1 MPAFLSRLF
10 NLPSRRLFLVLFAAG
25 LWFLLISWE
34 YAVSLTMFGLGGLCL
49 FQWYPERGRWGWRET
64 IPEGIRRWRQDPSWL
79 LATLPFWIVVLSGFV
94 SEDGAYLGT
103 RIQLK
108 IPFLVLPLAFAGLPV
123 GDRRTYLLLHY
134 LLLLLVSLASLQ
146 VLATY
151 LQDPAFYNSLLL
163 QGRPLPTPSNHIRF
177 SMTAALAFGA
187 GLYLYASG
195 FTWRRAWERKLQAL
209 LLSFLFVFLHLL
221 AVRTGL
227 LLLYAGI
234 LLWILR
240 LVIVRRKYLLGAGL
254 AALLALAPLI
264 AYRTVPAFTA
274 RIDYMR
280 WDIQQHLLGNRIDN
294 SDSNRLVSMKIGW
307 EIFREKPWTGIGMG
321 DLRAEVEARYRE
333 QAPSLKPLIPHNQ
346 WLCTLAGAGIPGA
359 LLFTAFALLPA
370 LLRKRFRNYLFLLLV
385 LTYFLSYLVEPT
397 LESNFG
403 ISLLLFFLLPAFR
416 QEDVHTS
423 MPR

>member
-1 MPAFLSRLF
+1 MPVTLARIPD
-10 NLPSRRLFLVLFAAG
+10 LPARRLFLLLYATG
-25 LWFLLISWE
+25 LWFLLVSWE

-49 FQWYPERGRWGWRET
+49 FQWFPERGRWGWRET
-64 IPEGIRRWRQDPSWL
+64 IPEGIRRWRKDPSWL
-79 LATLPFWIVVLSGFV
+79 LATLPFWIVVLSGLV

-151 LQDPAFYNSLLL
+151 LQDPAHYNSLLL

-177 SMTAALAFGA
+177 SMTAAFAFGA
-187 GLYLYASG
+187 GLYLYAKR
-195 FTWRRAWERKLQAL
+195 FTWRWAWERNLQVVL
-209 LLSFLFVFLHLL
+209 LAFLFVFLHLL

-240 LVIVRRKYLLGAGL
+240 LVIVRRKFLLGAVL
-254 AALLALAPLI
+254 AALLALTPLI
-264 AYRTVPAFTA
+264 AYRSVPAFTA

-307 EIFREKPWTGIGMG
+307 EIFREQPWTGTGMG
-321 DLRAEVEARYRE
+321 DLKGEVEARYRE

-346 WLCTLAGAGIPGA
+346 WLCILAGAGIPGA
-359 LLFTAFALLPA
+359 ALLA
-370 LLRKRFRNYLFLLLV
+370 AFVLLPLLLAQRFRNYLFLLLS

-403 ISLLLFFLLPAFR
+403 ISLLLFFLLPGFR
-416 QEDVHTS
+416 QEVGYTNE
-423 MPR
+423 PR